1 MKLTMWR
8 VVVVL
13 NTHTKFRENRPFH
26 HPYPEERRVWRV
38 YLATGFDFR
47 EKNRAG
53 LGSIG
58 DSTLLPASHHVS
70 LLGTDDE
77 RVDFPETSYVY

>member
-1 MKLTMWR
+1 M
-8 VVVVL
+8 VSG
-13 NTHTKFRENRPFH
+13 FRELHIP
-26 HPYPEERRVWRV
+26 RVWSV

-47 EKNRAG
+47 ENNRAG

-58 DSTLLPASHHVS
+58 DSTLLPASQLVS
-70 LLGTDDE
+70 LLSTDDE